1 LADSIESSCIIDT
14 FVDFY
19 DQAVAKSAIATLG
32 CLAPDQMPHQANM
45 GIAESMEP
53 DKRFRCQYHKPDPA
67 APPILQGGRCCDQ
80 FREMGATTEALGDVM
95 DNKLELQ
102 NNYLNRALEIIKK
115 QMLVISP
122 AYKLIATNAKP
133 DKIYV
138 PPSSN
143 NNSPCCHELI
153 FNSRTPC
160 INCPATEV
168 LRTGR
173 PALKH
178 ISLKNTENSCSC
190 LYAFPIDQNK
200 SLEKSIVVLD
210 FDLPPLAKF
219 DEKRLTSNV
228 FLRNLIDNAV
238 DGVIA
243 ADMTGKIFIFN
254 KAATKI
260 ADYSKQDAIGNL
272 NIRQIYPPGDA
283 QKIMKKMRS
292 HERDGKGIVRSLEQ
306 VAIRKDGTPTPIRL
320 NASIVYEEGNEVASI
335 GFFHDLTES
344 KRMEAELEKTQ
355 IQLLQAE
362 KMSSLGKLAAGVAHQ
377 LNNPLGG
384 ITLFTQLM
392 LEEHE
397 LSQDATNDLL
407 RIQRDAQRCSAIVK
421 ELLEFARQTQ
431 REVRPQNINKIIA
444 RTLFLLRNQSIF
456 QNIIIIEEYDKSIPD
471 IPADIQQ
478 LNHVFMN
485 IILNAADAMEGTG
498 RLVVKTF
505 MEAGEDMV
513 QITITDT
520 GPGIPEEVLSNIFEP
535 FFTTKEEGKGT
546 GLGLSMAY
554 GIVESHHGKIMAEN
568 MAKSGARFHI
578 KLPLGT
584 PET

>member
-1 LADSIESSCIIDT
+1 MAENYSAEGLGNPMDKKM
-14 FVDFY
+14 
-19 DQAVAKSAIATLG
+19 KS
-32 CLAPDQMPHQANM
+32 
-45 GIAESMEP
+45 
-53 DKRFRCQYHKPDPA
+53 
-67 APPILQGGRCCDQ
+67 
-80 FREMGATTEALGDVM
+80 
-95 DNKLELQ
+95 DN
-102 NNYLNRALEIIKK
+102 NFLNKALEIIQEKIII
-115 QMLVISP
+115 ISTD
-122 AYKLIATNAKP
+122 YKLITADGKL
-133 DKIYV
+133 DKTYV
-138 PPSSN
+138 TPALGAHSSR
-143 NNSPCCHELI
+143 CHELI
-153 FNSRTPC
+153 FNSKSPC
-160 INCPATEV
+160 INCPASEV
-168 LRTGR
+168 MRTGK

-178 ISLKNTENSCSC
+178 LSLKNTENICSC
-190 LYAFPIDQNK
+190 LYAFPIDNGNCPGQ
-200 SLEKSIVVLD
+200 SIVVLD

-219 DEKRLTSNV
+219 DEKRLTSNI

-243 ADMTGKIFIFN
+243 ADTTGKIFIFN

-260 ADYSKQDAIGNL
+260 TGYTKQDAIKNL

-283 QKIMKKMRS
+283 HKIMTKMRNPNNG
-292 HERDGKGIVRSLEQ
+292 GKGIVRSLEQ
-306 VAIRKDGTPTPIRL
+306 MAIRKDDTMTPIRL
-320 NASIVYEEGNEVASI
+320 NASIVYEDDKEVASI

-431 REVRPQNINKIIA
+431 REVRPQNINKLIA
-444 RTLFLLRNQSIF
+444 RTLFLLRNQSLF
-456 QNIIIIEEYDKSIPD
+456 QNIVITEDYDNSIPD

-485 IILNAADAMEGTG
+485 IILNAADAMEGKGHLT
-498 RLVVKTF
+498 VKTF
-505 MEAGEDMV
+505 MQKGEDMAHV
-513 QITITDT
+513 TITDT
-520 GPGIPEEVLSNIFEP
+520 GPGIPEAVLSNIFEP

-568 MAKSGARFHI
+568 TPTSGARFHI
-578 KLPLGT
+578 KLPLKNR
-584 PET
+584 ET

>member
-1 LADSIESSCIIDT
+1 
-14 FVDFY
+14 
-19 DQAVAKSAIATLG
+19 
-32 CLAPDQMPHQANM
+32 M
-45 GIAESMEP
+45 
-53 DKRFRCQYHKPDPA
+53 DKD
-67 APPILQGGRCCDQ
+67 
-80 FREMGATTEALGDVM
+80 
-95 DNKLELQ
+95 LELK
-102 NNYLNRALEIIKK
+102 NKYLDLALDTIKK
-115 QMLVISP
+115 QIIVISP
-122 AYKLIATNAKP
+122 DYKLIAADGKP

-138 PPSSN
+138 TPSPGTHP
-143 NNSPCCHELI
+143 PCCHELI
-153 FNSRTPC
+153 FNKKKPC
-160 INCPATEV
+160 SNCPAAEV
-168 LRTGR
+168 MRTGK

-178 ISLKNTENSCSC
+178 VSLKDTENICSC
-190 LYAFPIDQNK
+190 LYAFPIDDPHTQGQ
-200 SLEKSIVVLD
+200 SIGVLD

-219 DEKRLTSNV
+219 DEKRLTSNI

-243 ADMTGKIFIFN
+243 ADMTGNIFIFN

-260 ADYSKQDAIGNL
+260 AAYSKEDAIGSL
-272 NIRQIYPPGDA
+272 NIREIYPPGDA

-292 HERDGKGIVRSLEQ
+292 HEKGGKGVVRSLEQ
-306 VAIRKDGTPTPIRL
+306 VTIRKDGTPTPIRL

-431 REVRPQNINKIIA
+431 REVRPQNINKVIA

-456 QNIIIIEEYDKSIPD
+456 QNIVIIEDYDKSIPD

-485 IILNAADAMEGTG
+485 IILNAADAMEGKG
-498 RLVVKTF
+498 QLEVKTF
-505 MEAGEDMV
+505 MEKDGDML

-520 GPGIPEEVLSNIFEP
+520 GPGIPENVLSNIFEP

-554 GIVESHHGKIMAEN
+554 GIVKSHHGKIMAEN
-568 MAKSGARFHI
+568 IAKSGACFHI
-578 KLPLGT
+578 KLPLKT

>member
-1 LADSIESSCIIDT
+1 MINLTHNLRYSINSVSQNGHHDLRFPQCSRPGTIR
-14 FVDFY
+14 FY
-19 DQAVAKSAIATLG
+19 T
-32 CLAPDQMPHQANM
+32 CE
-45 GIAESMEP
+45 GILIYPENQP
-53 DKRFRCQYHKPDPA
+53 
-67 APPILQGGRCCDQ
+67 L
-80 FREMGATTEALGDVM
+80 TEILGDVM
-95 DNKLELQ
+95 DKRSQSHNPYFNQ
-102 NNYLNRALEIIKK
+102 AMEIIKK
-115 QMLVISP
+115 QIIVISP
-122 AYKLIATNAKP
+122 DYKLLAMDAKTGKKEGQWKS
-133 DKIYV
+133 DEH
-138 PPSSN
+138 SDF
-143 NNSPCCHELI
+143 CHQLI
-153 FNSRTPC
+153 FNSNTPC

-168 LRTGR
+168 IRSGA
-173 PALKH
+173 PALKQ
-178 ISLKNTENSCSC
+178 ISLKNNENVCSC
-190 LYAFPIDQNK
+190 LYAFPINPGDGR
-200 SLEKSIVVLD
+200 EKSIVVLD
-210 FDLPPLAKF
+210 FDLPPLARF

-228 FLRNLIDNAV
+228 FLRNLIENAV

-243 ADMTGKIFIFN
+243 ADMKGKIFIFN
-254 KAATKI
+254 KAATQI
-260 ADYSKQDAIGNL
+260 AGYTKKDAIENL

-292 HERDGKGIVRSLEQ
+292 SEIDGKGIVRSLEQ
-306 VAIRKDGTPTPIRL
+306 VAIRKDGSTTPIRL
-320 NASIVYEEGNEVASI
+320 NASIVYEDNNEVASI
-335 GFFHDLTES
+335 GFFHDLTET

-397 LSQDATNDLL
+397 LSRDATNDLL

-431 REVRPQNINKIIA
+431 REVRLQDLNKIIA
-444 RTLFLLRNQSIF
+444 RTLFLLRNQSLF
-456 QNIIIIEEYDKSIPD
+456 QNIVIIENYDKTIPE

-485 IILNAADAMEGTG
+485 IILNAADAMEGKG
-498 RLVVKTF
+498 HLLVKTF
-505 MEAGEDMV
+505 MDAGDNMV
-513 QITITDT
+513 NVTITDT
-520 GPGIPEEVLSNIFEP
+520 GPGIPETVLSSIFEP

-554 GIVESHHGKIMAEN
+554 GIIESHHGKIMAKN
-568 MAKSGARFHI
+568 MPDSGARFHI
-578 KLPLGT
+578 RLPMKM

>member
-1 LADSIESSCIIDT
+1 
-14 FVDFY
+14 
-19 DQAVAKSAIATLG
+19 
-32 CLAPDQMPHQANM
+32 
-45 GIAESMEP
+45 MELENSYLN
-53 DKRFRCQYHKPDPA
+53 K
-67 APPILQGGRCCDQ
+67 
-80 FREMGATTEALGDVM
+80 ALG
-95 DNKLELQ
+95 
-102 NNYLNRALEIIKK
+102 AIKK
-115 QMLVISP
+115 QLIVISP
-122 AYKLIATNAKP
+122 EYKLVVTNEKAHMTNTAGATHNNAL
-133 DKIYV
+133 
-138 PPSSN
+138 
-143 NNSPCCHELI
+143 CCHELI
-153 FNSRTPC
+153 FNSPTPC
-160 INCPATEV
+160 IHCPATEV
-168 LRTGR
+168 MRTGK
-173 PALKH
+173 PALRH
-178 ISLKNTENSCSC
+178 ISLHNSANTCSC
-190 LYAFPIDQNK
+190 LYAFPVQHTD
-200 SLEKSIVVLD
+200 SLEKAIVILD

-260 ADYSKQDAIGNL
+260 TSYSKKDAIETL

-283 QKIMKKMRS
+283 RKIMKKMRN
-292 HERDGKGIVRSLEQ
+292 HGNGGKGIVRSLEQ
-306 VAIRKDGTPTPIRL
+306 VAIRKDNTPTPIRL
-320 NASIVYEEGNEVASI
+320 NASIVYEDGKEVASI
-335 GFFHDLTES
+335 GFFHDLTEN

-397 LSQDATNDLL
+397 LSPDATNDLL
-407 RIQRDAQRCSAIVK
+407 RIQRDAQRCSDIVK
-421 ELLEFARQTQ
+421 ELLEFARQTR
-431 REVRPQNINKIIA
+431 REVRPQSINKIIA
-444 RTLFLLRNQSIF
+444 RTLFLLRNQTIF
-456 QNIIIIEEYDKSIPD
+456 QNIVIIEEYDKSIPD

-485 IILNAADAMEGTG
+485 IILNAADAMEGKG
-498 RLVVKTF
+498 YLEVKTF
-505 MEAGEDMV
+505 MTPDEDMA

-520 GPGIPEEVLSNIFEP
+520 GPGIPKGVLSSIFEP

-568 MAKSGARFHI
+568 IADSGARFHI
-578 KLPLGT
+578 KLPLAA
-584 PET
+584 PAP